1 MYVLDTNTLIYFFK
15 GIGSVSSFLLN
26 TPPNRIGI
34 PTVVLYELEV
44 GIAKSVSPEK
54 RISQLAAL
62 TSIVN
67 ILPFG
72 IDEVRYAALLKAIIG
87 IQPNRFLFDHIDELP
102 AFFPH
107 ILPLFHRIYEDI
119 RGTGNVSKFQASGR
133 FSKGIEES

>member
-15 GIGSVSSFLLN
+15 GTGSVPRFLLN

-72 IDEVRYAALLKAIIG
+72 IDEVRRAAAIRENLEKNGTPIG
-87 IQPNRFLFDHIDELP
+87 PYDVLI
-102 AFFPH
+102 A
-107 ILPLFHRIYEDI
+107 
-119 RGTGNVSKFQASGR
+119 GTALSN
-133 FSKGIEES
+133 KGILVTHNTKEFERIEGLQLEDWF

>member
-54 RISQLAAL
+54 RISQLAAFIESRIL
-62 TSIVN
+62 SGFQDKAKP
-67 ILPFG
+67 LPFRSYRR
-72 IDEVRYAALLKAIIG
+72 IST
-87 IQPNRFLFDHIDELP
+87 

-107 ILPLFHRIYEDI
+107 ILPFFHRIYEDI
-119 RGTGNVSKFQASGR
+119 RWYWQR
-133 FSKGIEES
+133 IEIPGKWPSFKWY

>member
-72 IDEVRYAALLKAIIG
+72 IDEVRYAAT
-87 IQPNRFLFDHIDELP
+87 
-102 AFFPH
+102 
-107 ILPLFHRIYEDI
+107 I
-119 RGTGNVSKFQASGR
+119 RGNLEKNGSPIGPYDVLIAGTA
-133 FSKGIEES
+133 FSNKGILVTHNTKEFERIEGLQLEDWF